1 MRIFLVG
8 AAGAI
13 GRRLV
18 PMLVERGDVV
28 VGTTTS
34 AAKREAVADLGAE
47 PVVLDILDGDAT
59 TAAVVTAKPD
69 VVLHE
74 ATALTGTF
82 DVKDADRFFTQTNK
96 LRTAGTDNVLVAAR
110 EAGAGRV
117 IVQSYTGWPNSA
129 GDGAATEDDPLEP
142 HPAAKARETIGAI
155 AHVERVVPAA
165 PGLDGVVL
173 RYGSFFRAGTS
184 IGADGEITE
193 RVRKRQFPIVG
204 RGEGVWSFCH
214 IDDAAAAT
222 VAAIDR
228 GSPGLYNICDDD
240 PAPVREWLPTLAEAL
255 GAKPPMRVPA
265 VVARLIVG
273 ENGVRMMTAI
283 RGSSNAKAKRELG
296 WSPAY
301 PSWREGFRTL

>member
-59 TAAVVTAKPD
+59 TAAVVAAKPD

-96 LRTAGTDNVLVAAR
+96 LRTTGTDNVLVAAR
-110 EAGAGRV
+110 EAGVGRV

-129 GDGAATEDDPLEP
+129 GDGLATEDDPLES
-142 HPAAKARETIGAI
+142 HPASKARETIAAI
-155 AHVERVVPAA
+155 AHVERVVPVAE
-165 PGLDGVVL
+165 GVEGIVL
-173 RYGSFFRAGTS
+173 RYGSFYGPGTS
-184 IGADGEITE
+184 IGRDGEITE
-193 RVRKRQFPIVG
+193 R
-204 RGEGVWSFCH
+204 
-214 IDDAAAAT
+214 
-222 VAAIDR
+222 DR
-228 GSPGLYNICDDD
+228 TR
-240 PAPVREWLPTLAEAL
+240 ALPYLGHGL
-255 GAKPPMRVPA
+255 GAWV
-265 VVARLIVG
+265 
-273 ENGVRMMTAI
+273 
-283 RGSSNAKAKRELG
+283 
-296 WSPAY
+296 
-301 PSWREGFRTL
+301 